1 MLEGVS
7 CLVVMK
13 LKQVKFGLSNVTFAF
28 PLNRS
33 QLTSKRRRSNI
44 VFNGPG
50 FRIDI
55 SIRLHAAFMNFQIT
69 LQYNGKSGWGAAISP
84 CLVGHKRLKRLTKH
98 TTPVLKLLKFNDTS
112 LGWDGYNTD

>member
-1 MLEGVS
+1 MLLLHFHLTDHNLLEKEEGQTPS
-7 CLVVMK
+7 LME
-13 LKQVKFGLSNVTFAF
+13 AA
-28 PLNRS
+28 
-33 QLTSKRRRSNI
+33 
-44 VFNGPG
+44 

-98 TTPVLKLLKFNDTS
+98 TNPILKLLKFNDTS
-112 LGWDGYNTD
+112 SWVGMVIRPTSCKRLTKQFPTTCS